1 MIMGHKTIYPTP
13 EMIIRY
19 NEVVLRNIVVKKADK
34 SEVLSYGA
42 IEKVIFECKTND
54 GDIYDKA
61 VCLLKGLVKRH
72 PFVSGNR
79 RTAFV
84 AVNEFIKSNRGRFNV
99 INSPEYARVM
109 QGIRENYYSDMEIK
123 EWIKNGEI
131 RAFKR

>member
-1 MIMGHKTIYPTP
+1 MRHNTIYPTP

-19 NEVVLRNIVVKKADK
+19 NEIALKNIVVKKADRP
-34 SEVLSYGA
+34 EVLSYGA
-42 IEKVIFECKTND
+42 IERVILECKTID

-61 VCLLKGLVKRH
+61 VCLLKGLVQKH

-84 AVNEFIKSNRGRFNV
+84 AVNEFIKSNMGQFNV

-109 QGIRENYYSDMEIK
+109 QGIRENYYSDTEIR
-123 EWIKNGEI
+123 EWIKNGKI
-131 RAFKR
+131 RTFKR